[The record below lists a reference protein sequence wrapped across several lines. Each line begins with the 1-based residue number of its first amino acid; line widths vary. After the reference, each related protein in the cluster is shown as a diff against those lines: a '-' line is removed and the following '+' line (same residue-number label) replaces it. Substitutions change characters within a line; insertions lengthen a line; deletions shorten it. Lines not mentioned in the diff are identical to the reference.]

1 VIDALDVVRHA
12 KVGFAVGFL
21 VAIAAYLYRMLGL
34 LGPVQDPRG
43 SPLLFL
49 LLAFVLAVSFGLL
62 VTMVL
67 VARSAIGLA
76 RESA

>member
-1 VIDALDVVRHA
+1 VVEALDVVRHA

-21 VAIAAYLYRMLGL
+21 VAIAAYLYRVLGL
-34 LGPVQDPRG
+34 LGPVRDTRG

-49 LLAFVLAVSFGLL
+49 LLAFVLAVSLGLL
-62 VTMVL
+62 VTMLL
-67 VARSAIGLA
+67 VARSAIRLA